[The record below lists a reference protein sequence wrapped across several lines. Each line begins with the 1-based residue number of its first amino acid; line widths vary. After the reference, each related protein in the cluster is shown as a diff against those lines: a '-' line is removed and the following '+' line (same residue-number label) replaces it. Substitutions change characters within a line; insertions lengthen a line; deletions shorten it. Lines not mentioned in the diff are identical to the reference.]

1 MKAITRA
8 LVAATAL
15 AVTAVTAAA
24 CARVLVPGTDGGS
37 PFGTDAAGGT
47 DATPGADGGGLP
59 GTDAAP
65 PPGTDA
71 ASPPGTD
78 ATPPAFCGNFI
89 IEPPETCDDG
99 NDGDQ
104 SDECLLG
111 CVAAFC
117 GDGYLHVG
125 VEACDDGNDGDQT
138 NACLDGCVAA
148 SCGDGYVW
156 AGVEACDD
164 GNLSDGDGCSSAC
177 VIEPSSC
184 AGTAFG
190 PDGYGYTG
198 CARFPAV
205 IPCADISATGIAV
218 ALTDDSTVS
227 VPIGFSF
234 DLYGTVYT
242 SMNIGSNGKLG
253 PALTTYTNSCLPSG
267 EGDAIYPW
275 WDDLYPPA
283 GGTVT
288 YATAGTAPD
297 RTFEV
302 QWVIQHFSGGTGTID
317 VRAVLHETSNRIEV
331 CYVDTTFATADD
343 NGASAT
349 AGIQSATSNLQYSCN
364 GAVLTPGLVLRYDH
378 P

>member
-1 MKAITRA
+1 VTRRRA
-8 LVAATAL
+8 ASFCLVLAA
-15 AVTAVTAAA
+15 VQPG
-24 CARVLVPGTDGGS
+24 CARVFVPGTDAGA
-37 PFGTDAAGGT
+37 PFGTDAAGSPA

-71 ASPPGTD
+71 A
-78 ATPPAFCGNFI
+78 PAVFCGNFI

-104 SDECLLG
+104 TDDCLLG
-111 CVAAFC
+111 CIAAFC
-117 GDGYLHVG
+117 GDGYLQVG

-138 NACLDGCVAA
+138 NACLDGCAAA
-148 SCGDGYVW
+148 SCGDGFLW

-164 GNLSDGDGCSSAC
+164 GNLVDGDGCSSAC
-177 VIEPSSC
+177 VIEPYMC
-184 AGTAFG
+184 AGTPFG
-190 PDGYGYTG
+190 PDAYGYMG
-198 CARFPAV
+198 CARFPATV
-205 IPCADISATGIAV
+205 PCADISTTGTAV
-218 ALTDDSTVS
+218 VLGDDSSIS
-227 VPIGFSF
+227 VPLGFSF
-234 DLYGTVYT
+234 DLYGTIYT
-242 SMNIGSNGKLG
+242 AMNVGSNGKLV
-253 PALTTYTNSCLPSG
+253 PISATYTNACLPSG

-275 WDDLYPPA
+275 WDDLYPP
-283 GGTVT
+283 GGGSVT

-302 QWVIQHFSGGTGTID
+302 QWVIQHFAGTTGTID
-317 VRAVLHETSNRIEV
+317 VRVVLHETSNRIVV

-349 AGIQSATSNLQYSCN
+349 AGIQSATSSLQYSCN
-364 GAVLTPGLVLRYDH
+364 SAVLTPGLVLRYDH